1 MFETERK
8 CFEVLD
14 YKFLKALEGGKKEMF
29 LEAGIE
35 ECLFDY
41 RNESCLEPAIFYP
54 TAMWL
59 LQASWLSVDI
69 PL

>member
-1 MFETERK
+1 
-8 CFEVLD
+8 
-14 YKFLKALEGGKKEMF
+14 MF

-35 ECLFDY
+35 EYLFDC

-59 LQASWLSVDI
+59 LRASWLSVDTA
-69 PL
+69 L